1 MKVLRII
8 NSLGVGGAERSI
20 VNNAP
25 VHIANGLDMDVLL
38 LDGKP
43 SHFLDEL
50 QSRNVKVTWLGRH
63 INLYNPFLVFKL
75 LPVFKRYDLIHVHLF
90 PALYWVAFA
99 RLLSRAST
107 KLVYTEHNT
116 HNRRRDKPMLRWL
129 DRLVYSQYTAIIAI
143 SDATKA
149 ALDQHAGTQGKTIV
163 IPNGVQ
169 IAELRSSCASLPAEL
184 ESRLKG
190 RKVLVQIA
198 GFRPEK
204 DQDTTIRALTEL
216 PDDYVAVFVGDGER
230 RIACESL
237 AVELGVGHRT
247 FFVGNQGDVSP
258 FIRHSHLVVMSSHWE
273 GFGRTAVEGMALG
286 KPVVASDVG
295 GLNEIVKGAG
305 RLFEPG
311 NHKSLSAMVLEL
323 MESPAVYARASAE
336 SLKRAEDYDVGYMIE
351 GYENVYRSVLG
362 TESLST

>member
-1 MKVLRII
+1 MKILRVI

-20 VNNAP
+20 VNNVP

-43 SHFLDEL
+43 SHFLNEL
-50 QSRNVKVTWLGRH
+50 QIRNVRVTWLGRR
-63 INLYNPFLVFKL
+63 INLYNPLLAFKL
-75 LPVFKRYDLIHVHLF
+75 LPIFKHYDLVHVHLF

-99 RLLSRAST
+99 RMLSRSST

-116 HNRRRDKPMLRWL
+116 HNRRRDNPILKWI

-143 SDATKA
+143 SDATKV
-149 ALDQHAGTQGKTIV
+149 ALDQHAGTQGKTVV

-169 IAELRSSCASLPAEL
+169 IAELRSSCTSLPVEL
-184 ESRLKG
+184 ESRLQGK
-190 RKVLVQIA
+190 KVLVQIA

-216 PDDYVAVFVGDGER
+216 PDEYVVVFVGDGVR
-230 RIACESL
+230 RLTCESL
-237 AVELGVGHRT
+237 AMELGVSNRV
-247 FFVGNQGDVSP
+247 FFTGNQRDVSP
-258 FIRHSHLVVMSSHWE
+258 FIKCAHLVVTSSHSE
-273 GFGRTAVEGMALG
+273 GFGRAAVEGMALG
-286 KPVVASDVG
+286 KPVVACDVC
-295 GLNEIVKGAG
+295 GLNEIVNGAG

-311 NHKSLSAMVLEL
+311 NHHSLSAMVLEL
-323 MESPAVYARASAE
+323 MDSPAVYSRASAE

-362 TESLST
+362 TERLST